1 MYALLAALGAV
12 GYFQQKEVTIAA
24 ERIMPELSLSQMQ
37 IGWLQWVFVLG
48 YTPLQ
53 ILAGRV
59 GESFGARRT
68 LTVAFMMALVAMIAL
83 PLAPMLLS
91 GSALYLGMLL
101 SQLLLGVAQS
111 PIFPVGAGVVRAWL
125 PARQWALASGLQ
137 STVLQLGAAATPPV
151 IVLLM
156 QRVGWQWAILYSAVP
171 MLALVLLWARVAR
184 DAPDPQPA
192 PTAAEPTSE
201 RGRIDD
207 PGVTPRVG
215 GFRVL
220 LERQVL
226 LLTFAY
232 LSTNYVYYL
241 LSNWSFLYLVQQRHL
256 GVVQSGWLAA
266 LPPLGAALG
275 AGLGGALADALAGRF
290 GVRWGYRLVPL
301 VSLPMV
307 AVLLLVAVFLA
318 DAHLAVAL
326 LTLCYALLELN
337 EGPFWAAT
345 MHVAGPRTMTAT
357 GLLNTGGAA
366 GGLIGI
372 PVVAWLSGH
381 GAWTAAFGLG
391 SVTALLGALG
401 WLWVDAS
408 PKD

>member
-1 MYALLAALGAV
+1 
-12 GYFQQKEVTIAA
+12 
-24 ERIMPELSLSQMQ
+24 
-37 IGWLQWVFVLG
+37 
-48 YTPLQ
+48 
-53 ILAGRV
+53 
-59 GESFGARRT
+59 
-68 LTVAFMMALVAMIAL
+68 
-83 PLAPMLLS
+83 
-91 GSALYLGMLL
+91 
-101 SQLLLGVAQS
+101 
-111 PIFPVGAGVVRAWL
+111 
-125 PARQWALASGLQ
+125 
-137 STVLQLGAAATPPV
+137 
-151 IVLLM
+151 M

-184 DAPDPQPA
+184 DAPDPPPA
-192 PTAAEPTSE
+192 AAAAEPTSE
-201 RGRIDD
+201 RGRLD
-207 PGVTPRVG
+207 PGAKPRVG
-215 GFRVL
+215 GVRVL

-226 LLTFAY
+226 LLTCAY

-256 GVVQSGWLAA
+256 GVAQSGWLAA

-318 DAHLAVAL
+318 NAHWAVAL

-345 MHVAGPRTMTAT
+345 MRIAGSRTMTAT

-381 GAWTAAFGLG
+381 GAWTVAFGLG

-401 WLWVDAS
+401 WLWVDAG
-408 PKD
+408 PKE